1 MQYNGQYR
9 RFPIFRRGF
18 DSHHL
23 LQINTSMG
31 EELVKNNKIM
41 TALEAPTIREIVDAS
56 NELGIKREDI
66 VSILPT
72 NGRYI
77 MVYYYEG

>member
-1 MQYNGQYR
+1 
-9 RFPIFRRGF
+9 
-18 DSHHL
+18 
-23 LQINTSMG
+23 MG

-41 TALEAPTIREIVDAS
+41 TDLEASTIREIVEAS
-56 NELGIKREDI
+56 NELEIKREDI
-66 VSILPT
+66 VSILPV

>member
-1 MQYNGQYR
+1 
-9 RFPIFRRGF
+9 
-18 DSHHL
+18 
-23 LQINTSMG
+23 MG

-56 NELGIKREDI
+56 NELGVKREDI